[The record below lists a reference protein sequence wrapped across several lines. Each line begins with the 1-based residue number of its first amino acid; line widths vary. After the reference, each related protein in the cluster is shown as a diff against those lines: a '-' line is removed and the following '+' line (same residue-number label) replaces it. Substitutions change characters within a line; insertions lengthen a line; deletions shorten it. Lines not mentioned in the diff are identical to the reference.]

1 MNRFLALG
9 SYLHFKHSYGNLIN
23 KASGGQASCNKFKAE
38 CSSTSYHLT
47 VCNVCETD
55 IVKQS
60 DIKSLLLKQCDQDIN
75 EKNSTPPPFQKKKK
89 KDPHTNLCKLA
100 YKNSP
105 YSELYAVLLKL

>member
-1 MNRFLALG
+1 M
-9 SYLHFKHSYGNLIN
+9 
-23 KASGGQASCNKFKAE
+23 
-38 CSSTSYHLT
+38 
-47 VCNVCETD
+47 CETD

-75 EKNSTPPPFQKKKK
+75 EKNSTLPPQKK